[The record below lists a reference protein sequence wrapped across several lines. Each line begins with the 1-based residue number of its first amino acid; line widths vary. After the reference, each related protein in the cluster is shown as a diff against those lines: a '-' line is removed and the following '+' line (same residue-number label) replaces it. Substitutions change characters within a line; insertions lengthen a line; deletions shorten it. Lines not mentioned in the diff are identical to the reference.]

1 MSRGRKPKKSA
12 KRPTRPAAVQRAPQP
27 VARSTSALAVLQ
39 QTFGSKE
46 RPAWFDGSISSV
58 LDGASA
64 LVAATDPRELE
75 QLTTELVGVELYR
88 AIHDVKEH
96 LRFDWWF
103 AELADAARNRLDR
116 AVGSDEWRPP
126 FWLLHGLTA
135 IAPPALVPKLP
146 SRGFVRSL
154 RADPAPPSWLLDATR
169 VAATGEVWR
178 MRDTY
183 GTRYAV
189 IAGFGYPRGTG
200 QHVMLL
206 DVDTSGF
213 IVLADVGVF
222 DDVQQAAAV
231 WRDTVGESGA
241 NAQPEPVTD
250 PDQLLC
256 LVQLDPAGDFGIRG
270 DEPRS
275 VVDNWFRADRRI
287 REIYEGMRKARMPL
301 PTATNLY
308 RNLDITVMT
317 RPFTEWY
324 GSTGAVEPNPE
335 SVDAL
340 AGEWMEGTLPET
352 WFSVSPRRVEF
363 QLGLIGDWIG
373 DEVTTEVQ
381 NLMPTWV
388 RWLGEGTS
396 LPEHLLEKVI
406 AAAAPR
412 GSGSPPR

>member
-1 MSRGRKPKKSA
+1 
-12 KRPTRPAAVQRAPQP
+12 VLQRA
-27 VARSTSALAVLQ
+27 L
-39 QTFGSKE
+39 GSKE
-46 RPAWFDGSISSV
+46 RPTWFDDSTRRV
-58 LDGASA
+58 LDGAA
-64 LVAATDPRELE
+64 TLVAATDPRELE
-75 QLTTELVGVELYR
+75 QLTTELVGAQLYR
-88 AIHDVKEH
+88 AIHDTREG

-103 AELADAARNRLDR
+103 AELADATRNRLDR
-116 AVGSDEWRPP
+116 AVGSDEWRPTY
-126 FWLLHGLTA
+126 WLLHGLAA
-135 IAPPALVPKLP
+135 IAPPSLVPTLP

-154 RADPAPPSWLLDATR
+154 RADPAPPSWLFDATR
-169 VAATGEVWR
+169 IAATGEMWR

-189 IAGFGYPRGTG
+189 IAGFGYPRSTG
-200 QHVMLL
+200 QHVLLL

-222 DDVQQAAAV
+222 DDVQQAAAL
-231 WRDTVGESGA
+231 WRETVGDSGV

-256 LVQLDPAGDFGIRG
+256 LVQLDPAGEVGIRG

-275 VVDNWFRADRRI
+275 VVDNWFRADRRL
-287 REIYEGMRKARMPL
+287 RELHEGMRKARMPL
-301 PTATNLY
+301 PAATNLY

-324 GSTGAVEPNPE
+324 AATGAVEPNPE

-340 AGEWMEGTLPET
+340 AEEWMEGTLPET

-363 QLGLIGDWIG
+363 QLELIGDWIA
-373 DEVTTEVQ
+373 DEVTTEVL

-388 RWLGEGTS
+388 RWLGEGAG
-396 LPEHLLEKVI
+396 LPEHLHERVI

-412 GSGSPPR
+412 RSDATSR